1 MRTRRSESRD
11 GPAGAVQAAIAPMQ
25 WGLRLSQTWWGR
37 AAGSH
42 AAAAAA
48 QERLDRLVQH
58 AREHSPLYAEWLRDV
73 PAGAPLAALPVAT
86 RRTLMQRFDEWV
98 TDPAVRRQEVE
109 AFLENRQQVGERYL
123 GRYVVW
129 KSSGTSGEPGIYLQ
143 DDDALAIY
151 DALIAVQLTRPDLS
165 MRCMS
170 GLMTQGGRA
179 ALVAATGDHFA
190 SIASWQRVCRG
201 APGIAARGFSIMDP
215 LDRLVADLNA
225 FAPAYLASYPT
236 MLAVLADERA
246 AGRLTIFPALVW
258 SGGEYLS
265 PPALAAL
272 EAAFDCPVVNEYGAS
287 ECLSIAFGCRA
298 GWLHVNSDWVVVEP
312 VTADYQPVPPGETSH
327 SVLVTNLANRVQPIL
342 RYDLGDAVVF
352 NPEPCACGNP
362 LPAMRVQGRHDDILR
377 VRGDDGR
384 ERPLLPLAL
393 TTVVEE
399 SSGLHRFQIVQ
410 SGPTRLALRL
420 DHEEV
425 RRARHAAFESAAN
438 ALREFLVQ
446 QGAANVTLVLDER
459 APRPDAASGKL
470 RQVIREARDERARRG
485 RPPAG
490 TH

>member
-1 MRTRRSESRD
+1 M
-11 GPAGAVQAAIAPMQ
+11 AVQAAMAPVQ

-37 AAGSH
+37 AAGGR
-42 AAAAAA
+42 AAAAAG

-58 AREHSPLYAEWLRDV
+58 ARTHSPFYAESLRDV
-73 PAGAPLAALPVAT
+73 RPGAAIGELPVTT
-86 RRTLMQRFDEWV
+86 RRLLMQRFDDWV
-98 TDPAVRRQEVE
+98 TDRAVRRSDVD
-109 AFLENRQQVGERYL
+109 AFLENRHQVGERYL

-165 MRCMS
+165 IRCMS

-201 APGIAARGFSIMDP
+201 APGIAARGFSIMAP
-215 LDRLVADLNA
+215 LDRLVTDLNA

-236 MLAVLADERA
+236 MLAVLGDERA

-298 GWLHVNSDWVVVEP
+298 GWLHVNSDWVLVEP
-312 VTADYQPVPPGETSH
+312 VTAEHRPVPPGETSH
-327 SVLVTNLANRVQPIL
+327 TVLVTNLANRVQPII
-342 RYDLGDAVVF
+342 RYDLGDAVLIS
-352 NPEPCACGNP
+352 PEPCTCGNP
-362 LPAMRVQGRHDDILR
+362 LPAMRVQGRQDDILR

-384 ERPLLPLAL
+384 ERPLLPLAV
-393 TTVVEE
+393 TTVIEE

-410 SGPTRLALRL
+410 SGPARLALRL
-420 DHEEV
+420 DPDEV

-438 ALREFLVQ
+438 ALREFLAQ
-446 QGAANVTLVLDER
+446 QGASNVTLVLDER
-459 APRPDAASGKL
+459 APRPDHASGKL

-485 RPPAG
+485 RPSPDA
-490 TH
+490 H